1 MRVKVTLVLHSEYAL
16 KLEMKR
22 ILDHVA
28 IRDARRATKRAYQR
42 AKRHLLRMY
51 ALRSQTWKIKN
62 LETPPARE
70 SRAFTIYSIT
80 LSLSVRFQRFY
91 LLT

>member
-1 MRVKVTLVLHSEYAL
+1 MRAKVTLVLHIKYAL

-28 IRDARRATKRAYQR
+28 IRDARRATKCAYQR
-42 AKRHLLRMY
+42 AKRYLLRMY

-62 LETPPARE
+62 LETPSARE
-70 SRAFTIYSIT
+70 SSLHNLFDYS
-80 LSLSVRFQRFY
+80 LFVKLVN
-91 LLT
+91 